1 MNKQEALYFL
11 EGLACGLAAP
21 EADVAKSLFTIIA
34 LEHRITRAELDVIRR
49 EIDIYLDVVEQ
60 HQEDPQH
67 DLQRLSFARRH
78 VSRHAGR

>member
-11 EGLACGLAAP
+11 EGLACGMAAP

-34 LEHRITRAELDVIRR
+34 LEHRITRSELDVIRR

-60 HQEDPQH
+60 QEDPQH
-67 DLQRLSFARRH
+67 DLQRLPVTQRP
-78 VSRHAGR
+78 VSHRAGR